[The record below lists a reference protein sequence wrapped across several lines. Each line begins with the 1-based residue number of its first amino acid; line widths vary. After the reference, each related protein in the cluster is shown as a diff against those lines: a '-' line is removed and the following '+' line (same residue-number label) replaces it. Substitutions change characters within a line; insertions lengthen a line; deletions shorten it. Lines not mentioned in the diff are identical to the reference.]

1 MLALGELM
9 AKTGRVTR
17 KPLEEAEKAMRK
29 LLMEAGY
36 RTIPVLYSQNF
47 GNTIVC
53 GNVKD
58 RKFN

>member
-1 MLALGELM
+1 M

-17 KPLEEAEKAMRK
+17 KLLEEVEKAMKK
-29 LLMEAGY
+29 LLMEAEY
-36 RTIPVLYSQNF
+36 RMIPVLWRQNF

-58 RKFN
+58 RKLN

>member
-1 MLALGELM
+1 MALGELM

-17 KPLEEAEKAMRK
+17 KLLEEAEKAMRK

-47 GNTIVC
+47 ANTIVC
-53 GNVKD
+53 SNVKD

>member
-1 MLALGELM
+1 M

-17 KPLEEAEKAMRK
+17 KLLEEAEKAMRK

>member
-1 MLALGELM
+1 MTLGELM

-17 KPLEEAEKAMRK
+17 KLSEEVEKAMKK

-36 RTIPVLYSQNF
+36 RMIPVLWRQNF

-58 RKFN
+58 RKLN